1 MNPVER
7 LRYISQARGA
17 DPTLV
22 AAEAAGALIDLA
34 SVAPEGLVTACRR
47 LIERNVALGPLWWLS
62 ARMLRAADPAQE
74 GADAAEQLDAD
85 PTASCL
91 ADLLDGVG
99 AAVVVG
105 WPDLIAGAL
114 RACGDIEVLVVDW
127 DSQGAGFVRRL
138 SDWGCVATLVSPS
151 GAATAAV
158 VADVVLVEA
167 LAAGPGGV
175 VATPGSLGVAATAAH
190 RRVPVWAVAG
200 VGRTLPGAMWD
211 SLVECLDN
219 SGLEP
224 WDRPAEV
231 VPADL
236 LSFVVG
242 PRGVWGSPDGQTS
255 TLASGVAA
263 ALGSSTCPVAPE
275 LLRIWE
281 RQ

>member
-1 MNPVER
+1 MER
-7 LRYISQARGA
+7 LRYISQAQGA
-17 DPTLV
+17 DPALV
-22 AAEAAGALIDLA
+22 ATEAAHALVELA
-34 SVAPEGLVTACRR
+34 SVQPEGLVTACRR

-62 ARMLRAADPAQE
+62 ARMLRAADPKVE
-74 GADAAEQLDAD
+74 GAEAARQLDAD
-85 PTASCL
+85 TTPACL
-91 ADLLDGVG
+91 AELLDGVG
-99 AAVVVG
+99 VAVAVG

-114 RACGDIEVLVVDW
+114 RRCGDVEVLVVDW

-138 SDWGCVATLVSPS
+138 NDWGCEATLVAPS

-200 VGRTLPGAMWD
+200 VGRTLPGPLWD
-211 SLVECLDN
+211 TLVECLDN

-236 LSFVVG
+236 VNSVVG
-242 PRGVWGSPDGQTS
+242 PLGAWSSPDEPAGSESAVT
-255 TLASGVAA
+255 A
-263 ALGSSTCPVAPE
+263 ALGASTCPVAPE
-275 LLRIWE
+275 LLRVWE

>member
-17 DPTLV
+17 DPALV
-22 AAEAAGALIDLA
+22 AAEAAHALIELA
-34 SVAPEGLVTACRR
+34 SVQPEGLVTACRR

-62 ARMLRAADPAQE
+62 ARILRAADPKRE
-74 GADAAEQLDAD
+74 GVDAAQQLDAD
-85 PTASCL
+85 DTSSAL
-91 ADLLDGVG
+91 AELLDGVG
-99 AAVVVG
+99 VAVVVG
-105 WPDLIAGAL
+105 WPDLIATAL
-114 RACGDIEVLVVDW
+114 RRCGDIEVLVVDW
-127 DSQGAGFVRRL
+127 DSQGPGFVRRL
-138 SDWGCVATLVSPS
+138 CDWGCEATLVSPS

-167 LAAGPGGV
+167 SAAGPGGV
-175 VATPGSLGVAATAAH
+175 IAAPGSLGIAATAAY

-200 VGRTLPGAMWD
+200 VGRTLPGPMWD
-211 SLVECLDN
+211 TLVECLDN

-231 VPADL
+231 VPPDL
-236 LSFVVG
+236 LSLVVG
-242 PRGVWGSPDGQTS
+242 PLGAWKSSEADADG
-255 TLASGVAA
+255 LASAVSA